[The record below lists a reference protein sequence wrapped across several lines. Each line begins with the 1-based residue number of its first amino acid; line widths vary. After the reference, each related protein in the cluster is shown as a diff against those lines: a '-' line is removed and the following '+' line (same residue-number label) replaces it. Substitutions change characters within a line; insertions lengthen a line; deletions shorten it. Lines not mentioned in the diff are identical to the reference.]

1 MFMTHLL
8 YTLELV
14 GPDHVGLGAD
24 WDGGGGVDGME
35 DVSHLPKVTARL
47 LQAGYSEDDLAKI
60 WGGNMVRLLSAA
72 EAAREA
78 ALTSP
83 PVTR

>member
-1 MFMTHLL
+1 
-8 YTLELV
+8 
-14 GPDHVGLGAD
+14 
-24 WDGGGGVDGME
+24 ME